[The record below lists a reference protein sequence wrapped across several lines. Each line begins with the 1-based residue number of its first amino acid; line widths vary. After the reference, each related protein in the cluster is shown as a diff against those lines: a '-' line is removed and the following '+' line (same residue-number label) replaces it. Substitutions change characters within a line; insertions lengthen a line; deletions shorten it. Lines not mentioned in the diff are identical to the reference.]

1 MTNPNRPPLAPVTSY
16 EAPAPGGHYA
26 QAIVAGGTVYVSG
39 QLGVLRGQDPGR
51 SLRDQTLFALAS
63 LDAILKAAGCDRTR
77 VAKTTLYI
85 SDMAGWDE
93 VNAAYAEFFGDH
105 RPARSVVPTGPLHF
119 GARVEIEAIAVI

>member
-1 MTNPNRPPLAPVTSY
+1 MTTPTQPPLTRVMSR
-16 EAPAPGGHYA
+16 EAPAPGGHYS

-39 QLGVLRGQDPGR
+39 QLGVLRGQDPSR
-51 SLRDQTLFALAS
+51 SLREQTLFALAS
-63 LDAILKAAGCDRTR
+63 IEAILKPAGCDRTR

-85 SDMAGWDE
+85 SDIAGWDE
-93 VNAAYAEFFGDH
+93 VNAAYADFFGDH